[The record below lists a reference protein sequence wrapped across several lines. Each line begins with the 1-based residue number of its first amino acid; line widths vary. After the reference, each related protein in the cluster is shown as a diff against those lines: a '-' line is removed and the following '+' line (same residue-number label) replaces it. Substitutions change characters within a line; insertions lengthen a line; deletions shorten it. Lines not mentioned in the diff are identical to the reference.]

1 MPSIE
6 ELKNQGLKKDKGN
19 TITESD
25 YRLRTKTAADL
36 GVNTIIMDS
45 TAVSK
50 YADLIEELK
59 ATTKET
65 KASK

>member
-19 TITESD
+19 VITESD
-25 YRLRTKTAADL
+25 YKLRTKTDADL

-50 YADLIEELK
+50 YADLISELK
-59 ATTKET
+59 AVTKEP
-65 KASK
+65 KAAK